1 MTGAPLIEVEDLNV
15 HFPITGR
22 GLVRRTT
29 GLVRAVDGVTFT
41 IHQGETLGLVG
52 ESGSGKTT
60 AGRAILKAV
69 PLSGVEIRFH
79 RPDGVV
85 DLVALGGERLRRF
98 RRHMQLIFQ
107 DPYASLNPRMTVRDI
122 IAEPLEV
129 NNPGLTKEE
138 INDRVRETAALCRLN
153 LEHLRRFPHAFS
165 GGQRQRICIA
175 RALVSRPDFVVCDE
189 SVSALD
195 VSIQADIIN
204 LLMDL
209 QQKLGLTYPFIAHD
223 LSVVAQIS
231 TRVAVMYVGRLVE
244 LAPTKSLFARPM
256 HPYTRALMSAVPS
269 IDPDKGFD
277 PEELAGEIPNP
288 ADPPPGCRFNTRCPF
303 AQERCRSDA
312 PDWREIAPGHLVA
325 CHFAEELAPDP
336 RPAHFPDSTS
346 ETRL

>member
-1 MTGAPLIEVEDLNV
+1 MTSQPLIEVDDLSV
-15 HFPITGR
+15 HFAITGR
-22 GLVRRTT
+22 GLIRRTK
-29 GLVRAVDGVTFT
+29 GLVRAVDGVSFT
-41 IHQGETLGLVG
+41 IERGETLGLVG

-69 PLSGVEIRFH
+69 PATGGTIRFN
-79 RPDGVV
+79 RDDRQV
-85 DLVALGGERLRRF
+85 DLATLNGEPLRQF

-129 NNPGLTKEE
+129 NNPGLSKAE
-138 INDRVRETAALCRLN
+138 INDRVRETAEMCRLN

-175 RALVSRPDFVVCDE
+175 RALVSKPDFVVCDE

-209 QQKLGLTYPFIAHD
+209 QQQLGLTYLFIAHD

-231 TRVAVMYVGRLVE
+231 TRVAVMYVGRLAE
-244 LAPTKSLFARPM
+244 LAPARALFERPM
-256 HPYTRALMSAVPS
+256 HPYTKALMSAVPS
-269 IDPDKGFD
+269 IDPDKEFD
-277 PEELAGEIPNP
+277 PVAMDGEIPNP

-303 AQERCRSDA
+303 AKDRCRA
-312 PDWREIAPGHLVA
+312 EVPDWRQIAPGHSVA
-325 CHFAEELAPDP
+325 CHYAEELSASDRSSSNGAPN
-336 RPAHFPDSTS
+336 
-346 ETRL
+346 